1 MFNPKG
7 GEASEKPQSNSISTL
22 FSATFPP
29 LLITETLWIPYSM
42 ITPI

>member
-22 FSATFPP
+22 FSATFPS
-29 LLITETLWIPYSM
+29 Y
-42 ITPI
+42 